1 MNNKK
6 RILSIGEAS
15 FVLSGFGTYN
25 FEVLRRL
32 HDTGKYEIA
41 ELACYGHVN
50 DQRANKIPWRYYANA
65 VLDGD
70 PRKSEYDSNAEN
82 QWGHWRLERT
92 CLDFKPDFAMSIRD
106 PWHDRYIAQSPFRK
120 MFNYIVM
127 PTYDSCFVK
136 GTHVIT
142 DHSYKNIEDIQIGDR
157 VLTHDGTYQSV
168 LHTYKL
174 PNSKPIIKICSNSCA
189 IPVFMTED
197 HPVLV
202 IKQQK
207 QKWGSTW
214 YLHKSYN
221 NLIQNAQYIPAK
233 DIEVGDYVIMPTIKK
248 TIPKTVLNFTTLLT
262 DYPYKFKT
270 TNQHVYINSRS
281 DKLYKQ
287 IPLNNDVLQLFG
299 WFIAEGCLDH
309 FNRCTMYFC
318 LNGETE
324 QNHLT
329 FLENTLKTY
338 FNISSTRDICKN
350 NKGENLK
357 LYNSLLNHIFTKLF
371 GSNAYDR
378 HIPDFCMT
386 LPTHQII
393 PLLKG
398 VFLGDGCDTHTSH
411 NKRTITYCTISK
423 KLALQIFQLLLRL
436 GVLSSVSLTKTKNKP
451 IYQISVLGFNGQ
463 KLAEY
468 FNWPGQKY
476 DFCTL
481 TDTSQSWVD
490 ENNNAIMRVKLVKTI
505 KEQADIVYNLQV
517 DNNQTFVTSFVVH
530 NCPYQENWIYDYST
544 ADAVLGYTEWGVES
558 LNKDS
563 NNTIN
568 TIGIASPGVNL
579 DIFKPVENRK
589 QHRKNMGFMPDI
601 FLVGSVMRNQK
612 RKLFPD
618 LLKAFKIF
626 LQKCHE
632 RGRSDLAQ
640 KTYLYFHTSYPD
652 RGWNFPDLLKKEGL
666 GHKVV
671 FTYIC
676 QSCKSPFCSFFQDAR
691 MVCPHCNEVTAVI
704 PSVGLGLS
712 QEQLAAIM
720 QMFDCYVQYAI
731 AGGIEMPAIEA
742 ASCGVVPFEV
752 DYAGMSSAVRNL
764 NGIPIKVHHT
774 FLELETGAYR
784 VYPDNDYLAEQLYQF
799 LIKPE
804 SVRKK
809 MEYMARQGAEKHYN
823 WDNVAKKWEDYF
835 DNAELT
841 GLQGKW
847 DSSPN
852 IHNIPTSIPSGLSNK
867 EFVRWLLVE
876 VLGNPELLNTY
887 AELDLLRTVNY
898 GIQFDGMNIHPISK
912 EQIFQNMVRKAQ
924 YKNECE
930 KGRCGL
936 VPLTQ
941 EDYIQYAHERFTI

>member
-1 MNNKK
+1 MVRSDGCYKK
-6 RILSIGEAS
+6 NTVSFCSTDKKLAYAYRLLCLSVGIPTN
-15 FVLSGFGTYN
+15 LQY
-25 FEVLRRL
+25 RR
-32 HDTGKYEIA
+32 TQTAYGSKPSNVYEI
-41 ELACYGHVN
+41 EGYGQSAYDLHLLSQKHN
-50 DQRANKIPWRYYANA
+50 RLPASIK
-65 VLDGD
+65 LDG
-70 PRKSEYDSNAEN
+70 KSCRITQIINDHLVSSVKTNKTRSYCGQVYNLEVEEDNSYVVN
-82 QWGHWRLERT
+82 QFCVHNCSG
-92 CLDFKPDFAMSIRD
+92 RD
-106 PWHDRYIAQSPFRK
+106 PWMDSFIFQSPYRPF
-120 MFNYIVM
+120 FNFVTM
-127 PTYDSCFVK
+127 PTYDSK
-136 GTHVIT
+136 
-142 DHSYKNIEDIQIGDR
+142 
-157 VLTHDGTYQSV
+157 
-168 LHTYKL
+168 
-174 PNSKPIIKICSNSCA
+174 
-189 IPVFMTED
+189 
-197 HPVLV
+197 
-202 IKQQK
+202 
-207 QKWGSTW
+207 
-214 YLHKSYN
+214 
-221 NLIQNAQYIPAK
+221 
-233 DIEVGDYVIMPTIKK
+233 
-248 TIPKTVLNFTTLLT
+248 
-262 DYPYKFKT
+262 
-270 TNQHVYINSRS
+270 
-281 DKLYKQ
+281 
-287 IPLNNDVLQLFG
+287 
-299 WFIAEGCLDH
+299 
-309 FNRCTMYFC
+309 
-318 LNGETE
+318 
-324 QNHLT
+324 
-329 FLENTLKTY
+329 
-338 FNISSTRDICKN
+338 
-350 NKGENLK
+350 
-357 LYNSLLNHIFTKLF
+357 
-371 GSNAYDR
+371 
-378 HIPDFCMT
+378 
-386 LPTHQII
+386 
-393 PLLKG
+393 
-398 VFLGDGCDTHTSH
+398 
-411 NKRTITYCTISK
+411 
-423 KLALQIFQLLLRL
+423 
-436 GVLSSVSLTKTKNKP
+436 
-451 IYQISVLGFNGQ
+451 
-463 KLAEY
+463 
-468 FNWPGQKY
+468 
-476 DFCTL
+476 
-481 TDTSQSWVD
+481 
-490 ENNNAIMRVKLVKTI
+490 
-505 KEQADIVYNLQV
+505 
-517 DNNQTFVTSFVVH
+517 
-530 NCPYQENWIYDYST
+530 PYQENWIYDYTT
-544 ADAVLGYTEWGVES
+544 ADAVFTYTEWATEE
-558 LNKDS
+558 LNKDA
-563 NNTIN
+563 NGKIN
-568 TIGIASPGVNL
+568 IIGHASPGVNL

-764 NGIPIKVHHT
+764 NGIPIKIHHT